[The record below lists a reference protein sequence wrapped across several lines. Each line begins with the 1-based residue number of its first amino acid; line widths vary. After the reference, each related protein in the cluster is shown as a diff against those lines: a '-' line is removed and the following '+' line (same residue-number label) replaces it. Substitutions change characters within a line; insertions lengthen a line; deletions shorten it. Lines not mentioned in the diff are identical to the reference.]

1 MSIDKNSSTI
11 ITLEKAKKFT
21 ENFRN
26 NFQAETKAY
35 FVGSNQLKLILE
47 QDKCIGLRIYNGYN
61 QDEKIKNLVLVG
73 VDKNKKDMNQGYILE
88 ELITCP
94 PICDEDSILL
104 NN

>member
-1 MSIDKNSSTI
+1 MSLDKNSSTI
-11 ITLEKAKKFT
+11 ITLDEAKNFT

-26 NFQAETKAY
+26 NFQAETRAY
-35 FVGSNQLKLILE
+35 FVGSDKLNLILN
-47 QDKCIGLRIYNGYN
+47 QDNCIGLRIYNGYN
-61 QDEKIKNLVLVG
+61 QHEKMKNLVLVG

-104 NN
+104 SN